1 MKTKTNL
8 IASFLFA
15 ILISGI
21 IIYQL
26 RQNNAMKAPQ
36 NPFYNYTLTQDN
48 GQQFDPNTLKETVF
62 IVSYF
67 QTWCSDCV
75 KEQPEL
81 MKLQKQFAGKNFK
94 ILMVTDESMDK
105 INAFKQ
111 KFGAGLNIFQLKEPI
126 KSIGIKRFPT
136 TYLINKKGE
145 VVVSKV
151 EGINWF
157 TPEIVKTIED
167 LL

>member
-15 ILISGI
+15 LLISGI

-48 GQQFDPNTLKETVF
+48 GKQFDPNTLKETVF

-111 KFGAGLNIFQLKEPI
+111 KFGDGLNIFQLKEPI